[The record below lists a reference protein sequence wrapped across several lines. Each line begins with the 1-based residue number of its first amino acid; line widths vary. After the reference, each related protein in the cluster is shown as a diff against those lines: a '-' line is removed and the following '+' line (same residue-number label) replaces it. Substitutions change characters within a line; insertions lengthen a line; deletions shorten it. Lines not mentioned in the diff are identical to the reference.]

1 MLQKNH
7 FYGRGFLMTFESLK
21 ELCDNI
27 NVSFKNNLMYYHK
40 EIIGRF
46 YFTGY
51 SEFVC
56 DIIVIG
62 SPKPVERLE
71 DETEI
76 EQYLIKAIKYFK
88 EIENKQRLKRI
99 ENDF

>member
-1 MLQKNH
+1 
-7 FYGRGFLMTFESLK
+7 MTFESLK

-27 NVSFKNNLMYYHK
+27 NVTFKNNLMYYHK

-46 YFTGY
+46 YFAGCK
-51 SEFVC
+51 FVC

-62 SPKPVERLE
+62 SMKPAERL
-71 DETEI
+71 DNETEI
-76 EQYLIKAIKYFK
+76 EQYLINAIKYFK
-88 EIENKQRLKRI
+88 KMEINQRLKRI